1 MGGPKKFNI
10 LDSIDE
16 MVELARS
23 GKVKTMVELA
33 LAFDICTDTMYCEI
47 NRNNDNAEIR
57 TKVKKI
63 KELINK
69 RWVDMGLSPKLK
81 VNSAIWIF
89 CMKNLHGWKDR
100 FEINYEKLSDD
111 DLYDLSKQAVEVINE
126 HATRDKAGKGNG
138 SKLSSENVD

>member
-1 MGGPKKFNI
+1 MGAPKKFDM
-10 LDSIDE
+10 LVSIDE
-16 MVELARS
+16 MVELAKT
-23 GKVKTMVELA
+23 GKIKTLTELA
-33 LAFDICTDTMYCEI
+33 LHFDVCEDTFWNEYA
-47 NRNNDNAEIR
+47 RHKDDAEIR
-57 TKVKKI
+57 SKIKKI
-63 KELINK
+63 KGFINK

-126 HATRDKAGKGNG
+126 HAARDKKSEGHG
-138 SKLSSENVD
+138 SKSS